1 MTKLNKKIQYAEPYK
16 VRSVESVFNADDGI
30 AGYDV
35 EVHFYGTTNIPQPRW
50 AAPENIHMYQDVNG
64 GTCRVVYYFPFV
76 GHGVINWGKLAAKH
90 WFKKMQKQMEKSGY
104 VVQSNVR

>member
-1 MTKLNKKIQYAEPYK
+1 MKKIQYAEPYK
-16 VRSVESVFNADDGI
+16 IHSIQSVFNADDGI

-35 EVHFYGTTNIPQPRW
+35 VIHFRGTTNIPQPRCLE
-50 AAPENIHMYQDVNG
+50 PENIHMYQDVNG
-64 GTCRVVYYFPFV
+64 GTSRVVYYFPFM
-76 GHGVINWGKLAAKH
+76 GYGIINWGKLAAER